1 MKIIL
6 FYVSPSYPQLQR
18 LLLLLKIQ
26 KKPTLQQVSG
36 GNTPNIV
43 LKRILRYFLKTP
55 PLKKILQFQEKKLL
69 SLLKTPKTTS
79 SASFWLGNIKS
90 SFKKNAKTFSKISTT
105 QKTIR
110 ISRPKK
116 RLQNLCEKK
125 ISNLKSNP

>member
-6 FYVSPSYPQLQR
+6 FYGSPSYPQLQR

-26 KKPTLQQVSG
+26 KNPTLQQVSG

-69 SLLKTPKTTS
+69 SLLKTPKQPLQQVFGWETS
-79 SASFWLGNIKS
+79 NLVL
-90 SFKKNAKTFSKISTT
+90 
-105 QKTIR
+105 
-110 ISRPKK
+110 K
-116 RLQNLCEKK
+116 RMLKLFLKFPPLKK
-125 ISNLKSNP
+125 ISEFQDQKKDCKICAKRKFRT